1 MEKRTVTRP
10 THPPRH
16 ARPRRVHPRPESRT
30 NPEPEPQI
38 AGGGGSSG
46 RGPFDDDEGGRKPE
60 RPNDGRT
67 KLLIAL
73 GILAMGAG
81 VMTARLLSKN
91 SAGRNR
97 AG

>member
-1 MEKRTVTRP
+1 MDKRTVTRP
-10 THPPRH
+10 THAPRH
-16 ARPRRVHPRPESRT
+16 AGPRRVHPPRQPRT
-30 NPEPEPQI
+30 PAEPSPQV

-46 RGPFDDDEGGRKPE
+46 RGPFDDDDGGRKPE

-81 VMTARLLSKN
+81 VMTARLLADPK
-91 SAGRNR
+91 RRR
-97 AG
+97 AL

>member
-1 MEKRTVTRP
+1 MDKRTVTRP
-10 THPPRH
+10 THAPRH
-16 ARPRRVHPRPESRT
+16 AGPRRVHPPRQLST
-30 NPEPEPQI
+30 KTSEPQV

-46 RGPFDDDEGGRKPE
+46 RGPFDDDHGGRKPE

-81 VMTARLLSKN
+81 VMTARLLADPK
-91 SAGRNR
+91 RRR
-97 AG
+97 AM